1 MAGLKLYANPVNKNA
16 YKALIAAEYVGVK
29 IEFTEITD
37 WSTTKS
43 PQYLAMNPMGKV
55 PVLETPEGSIFE
67 SNAIARYVA
76 GLKDVGLLGVPGYNK
91 AQIDQW
97 IDFAALEI
105 DINARAWVLPHL
117 GLGFFNEEVEAFI
130 INNLK
135 RALTTLNSYLASRT
149 YLVGESVTLA
159 DIVLIC
165 NLSFIWRR
173 AATKEFTAE
182 YPHVERYFW
191 TLINQPNFKKVF
203 GEFTQADKPLG
214 PPPSKGETVAP
225 PAAEKKSTPEKEK
238 VKKEKPAPAPKPV
251 PEPEAALDDEEAA
264 PVKKT
269 KNALDLLPPTPM
281 VLDNWKRLYSN
292 TKAKD
297 FHLAISGFWEMF
309 DAEGWSLWFC
319 DYKYNDENQ
328 VTFVT
333 MNKVGGFLQRMDL
346 ARKYSFGKMC
356 ILGENPPYKI
366 KGVWLFRGLDVPQM
380 VLDEVYDAE
389 LYEWTKVDIT
399 NEEQK
404 ALVNAYFEEPDT
416 IQGEKLLEAKCF
428 K

>member
-1 MAGLKLYANPVNKNA
+1 MVGLLHANKLNKNA
-16 YKALIAAEYVGVK
+16 CKSLIAAEYVGFK
-29 IEFTEITD
+29 LETTPGFELTD
-37 WSTTKS
+37 TIS
-43 PQYLAMNPMGKV
+43 PEYLKMNPMGKA
-55 PVLETPEGSIFE
+55 PVLETPEGSISE
-67 SNAIARYVA
+67 SNAIAHYA
-76 GLKDVGLLGVPGYNK
+76 SS
-91 AQIDQW
+91 
-97 IDFAALEI
+97 
-105 DINARAWVLPHL
+105 
-117 GLGFFNEEVEAFI
+117 

-135 RALTTLNSYLASRT
+135 RALTALNAHLASRT

-159 DIVLIC
+159 DIVLSC
-165 NLSFIWRR
+165 NLSLPFYV
-173 AATKEFTAE
+173 AMTKEFTAD

-203 GEFTQADKPLG
+203 GKN
-214 PPPSKGETVAP
+214 
-225 PAAEKKSTPEKEK
+225 TPKKEK
-238 VKKEKPAPAPKPV
+238 VKKEKPAPAPKPA
-251 PEPEAALDDEEAA
+251 PEPETAFDDDEVA

-269 KNALDLLPPTPM
+269 KKALDLLPPSPM
-281 VLDNWKRLYSN
+281 
-292 TKAKD
+292 AKD

-346 ARKYSFGKMC
+346 ARKYSFGKM
-356 ILGENPPYKI
+356 GQ
-366 KGVWLFRGLDVPQM
+366 DVPQM

-389 LYEWTKVDIT
+389 LYDWTKVDIT

-404 ALVNAYFEEPDT
+404 TLVNAYFEEPDT
-416 IQGEKLLEAKCF
+416 IQGEVLREAKCF